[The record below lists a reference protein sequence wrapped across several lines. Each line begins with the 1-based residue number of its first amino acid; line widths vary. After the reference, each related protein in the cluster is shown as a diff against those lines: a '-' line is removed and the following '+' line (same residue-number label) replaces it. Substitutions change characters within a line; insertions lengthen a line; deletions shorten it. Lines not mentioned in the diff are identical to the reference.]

1 MTPRAPVAPGARR
14 GCTTTPGARRARA
27 RAPSV
32 AGREPEHGAGPRL
45 PRTRSRPRA
54 LPRGL
59 PFAPP
64 PRAQATSSGRAQN
77 RPAAS
82 SDYTGQ
88 PARVRAVNSARRR
101 EPSKRGPALC
111 PTSALRLV
119 DRGLAAGGGA
129 RRGQN
134 RPAFGLALAP
144 TSSTEDPAAALPLAG
159 VCQCSLRGAAEP
171 SSR

>member
-54 LPRGL
+54 LPGGL
-59 PFAPP
+59 PLAPP

-77 RPAAS
+77 RAAAS
-82 SDYTGQ
+82 SDCTSQ
-88 PARVRAVNSARRR
+88 PARFRAVNSARRR
-101 EPSKRGPALC
+101 SRPSVAPPYAPPPLSDWSMPPVPRPG
-111 PTSALRLV
+111 SR
-119 DRGLAAGGGA
+119 
-129 RRGQN
+129 RRGQT
-134 RPAFGLALAP
+134 R
-144 TSSTEDPAAALPLAG
+144 D
-159 VCQCSLRGAAEP
+159 
-171 SSR
+171 